1 MRDAL
6 RGSTFDKAPQG
17 SLTMQAADH
26 QAVLPSYL
34 MKVRSGWTGVNDM
47 FEQVQFFD
55 AVTPAP
61 AKCDLPL

>member
-6 RGSTFDKAPQG
+6 RGSTFANAPQG

-26 QAVLPSYL
+26 QAILPSYL
-34 MKVRSGWTGVNDM
+34 MKVREGWTNVNDM

-55 AVTPAP
+55 AVKPAP